1 MMGEVLRRA
10 FDSNFTKKP
19 VGQGSGLG
27 QVQQF
32 VQESGGT
39 VEIKSEAGVGEAV
52 RMMLLPVSRWLTV
65 KVSTCPI
72 QFQHSRSLG
81 DGSEYD

>member
-52 RMMLLPVSRWLTV
+52 RMMLLPVSRPANGNSVGLSNSIAT
-65 KVSTCPI
+65 
-72 QFQHSRSLG
+72 F
-81 DGSEYD
+81 